1 MCVSLSS
8 VWYLGSVPGVPQVVL
23 QQLGGSVL
31 EGLGQRS
38 QQHGELWG
46 VELEQGD
53 QHHLGGLS
61 KQIIDDYKSNR
72 PMARGIFFAEVIV
85 VFWYWLCHLSENHL
99 VLAFGELYIAE

>member
-1 MCVSLSS
+1 MNTAP
-8 VWYLGSVPGVPQVVL
+8 GSYHTAAGVAGVLEVVV

-53 QHHLGGLS
+53 QHHLGCLS
-61 KQIIDDYKSNR
+61 KQIRDDDHSNG
-72 PMARGIFFAEVIV
+72 PMARGHFLCRGSSSILSIG
-85 VFWYWLCHLSENHL
+85 CHLSENHL
-99 VLAFGELYIAE
+99 VLGFVEIYTAE